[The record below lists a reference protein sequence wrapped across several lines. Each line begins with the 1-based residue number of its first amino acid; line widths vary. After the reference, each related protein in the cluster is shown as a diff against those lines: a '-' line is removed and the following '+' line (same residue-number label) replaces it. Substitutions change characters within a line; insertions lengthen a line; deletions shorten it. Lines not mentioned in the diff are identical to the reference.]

1 MSTLPAD
8 YLYKSRF
15 ETSARIVSP
24 SDQDRFVAKA
34 SIDALRGLLPSGIRP
49 EDNPDLLYFAADGA
63 VAGMVNKNGD
73 SVTTETALAINHT
86 AKHKF
91 ISTEHDRDS
100 VVGFI
105 LDSAVTRFGTSEPIT
120 ASEAAMLKE
129 PFNMSVVGALWK
141 AVNPMLSKYLT
152 MNDDSVGTEALSL
165 SWEIA
170 FQAYDIG
177 VGSKNLFDAK
187 VISSDDQNFGA
198 YDRLLTCNGGNGR
211 ANNGDL
217 LFRIIKGS
225 PVILGY
231 SIVSNPAADV
241 KGILP
246 ITKNIVAENIPE
258 NPDNG
263 VPAEVTTMDRSQP
276 KEAIVSSPG
285 EEAAASTN
293 QLRMKE
299 PVALPDGQYNAL
311 RFGYVI
317 ELSNSQSAKATILG
331 TDEGVRNTREGA
343 TSEVVEIKSGKIFF
357 PSHAPVV
364 IDSLNTSLSAASEN
378 ISQKSQQKNITPDNP
393 RVNLNRPNPMDIK
406 TISDIEQNWAEICK
420 MEATASV
427 ALIQE
432 AINKG
437 SEEYVAKIE
446 AEKNLLKNAEE
457 AKASAEK
464 RSAELEVAIAEVR
477 KQLEELTQR
486 AQASELAAKYQER
499 MASFEEDFDLDDEDR
514 QLIAS
519 DIRELSDEAFAAY
532 AKKCKKL
539 MAGKFKRGGD
549 PTFKKTLDKDKTDD
563 SCDKGGKASD
573 HKDADDAKASVDLKA
588 AFASAKDNGSTD
600 TKIVNGVNVDEDLLA
615 TMKNAFAESFK
626 LDGKPLSA
634 AKK

>member
-1 MSTLPAD
+1 MMPTE

-15 ETSARIVSP
+15 TASARVVSP
-24 SDQDRFVAKA
+24 SNQDRFVAKA
-34 SIDALRGLLPSGIRP
+34 SIDALKGLLPAGIRP
-49 EDNPDLLYFAADGA
+49 EENPDLLYIAADGA

-73 SVTTETALAINHT
+73 SVTAETALAINHT

-105 LDSAVTRFGTSEPIT
+105 LDSALTRFGTSEPIT
-120 ASEAAMLKE
+120 PAEAAILKE
-129 PFNMSVVGALWK
+129 PFNMSIVGALWK

-152 MNDDSVGTEALSL
+152 MNDDSLGSEAMSL

-170 FQAYDIG
+170 FQEYDIG
-177 VGSKNLFDAK
+177 MGSKNLFDAK
-187 VISSDDQNFGA
+187 IIASDDQNFGA
-198 YDRLLTCNGGNGR
+198 YSKLLTCNGGNGR
-211 ANNGDL
+211 ANNGQP

-231 SIVSNPAADV
+231 SIVSNPAAEV

-246 ITKNIVAENIPE
+246 ITQSAVIEITPAQPAVAENILE
-258 NPDNG
+258 NPADSA
-263 VPAEVTTMDRSQP
+263 PAEETVASDNQP
-276 KEAIVSSPG
+276 REKEP
-285 EEAAASTN
+285 EPLLAAAS
-293 QLRMKE
+293 K
-299 PVALPDGQYNAL
+299 D
-311 RFGYVI
+311 F
-317 ELSNSQSAKATILG
+317 
-331 TDEGVRNTREGA
+331 
-343 TSEVVEIKSGKIFF
+343 
-357 PSHAPVV
+357 
-364 IDSLNTSLSAASEN
+364 
-378 ISQKSQQKNITPDNP
+378 SQKSQEKNITPANP
-393 RVNLNRPNPMDIK
+393 RVTLNRPNPMDIK

-420 MEATASV
+420 MEAKASV

-437 SEEYVAKIE
+437 SEEYVARIE

-464 RSAELEVAIAEVR
+464 RSAELELSIAEVR

-499 MASFEEDFDLDDEDR
+499 MASFEEEFELDDEDR

-539 MAGKFKRGGD
+539 MSGKA
-549 PTFKKTLDKDKTDD
+549 KKFVPFVKKDEKKGEMKEDCKTTDD
-563 SCDKGGKASD
+563 
-573 HKDADDAKASVDLKA
+573 KDADDSKASVDFKA
-588 AFASAKDNGSTD
+588 AIASAKDSGSTD
-600 TKIVNGVNVDEDLLA
+600 SKVINSTQVDEDLL
-615 TMKNAFAESFK
+615 TSMKTAFAESFK